1 MPRLLANGRSGQ
13 LAALLVVAVVQ
24 LAAAIFAAR
33 GMHLAI
39 DGRLKANWAL
49 PAIAG
54 VALCAL
60 LLEGVQRRLCEGLG
74 QAYVNEVRDTLFE
87 HILSVESDTLQR
99 RRHGAMLQA
108 FVGDLTALRLWVSE
122 GIMRG
127 AIALLGIAG
136 LLTWMATA
144 SPVVAAALL
153 VPVLAAIAAGILLL
167 RPLDRAVRDVR
178 RARGRVAGFAS
189 ERLAAI
195 ATVQASG
202 RLPSERTRLRNRV
215 GKLTSAVLS
224 RAWLT
229 GFLHGLPALAVTLM
243 MLVVAEL
250 AGGSSSGQIAGQFV
264 LIGLLGLVLRDLARA
279 GQLMIPG
286 RVSRER
292 IEALLSLPRMQF
304 GPDRP
309 IERPVDAH
317 LALDRVELLP
327 GMRPASATAQNGQIV
342 LVDGDAKLRR
352 ALFRTLTGR
361 AKPHRGKLLYGNHC
375 LSEMSARRR
384 RQIIGCYSPE
394 LPLLRASTRYNVRYR
409 APQATR
415 EEVHS
420 LALRLDF
427 DPDARDQSTV
437 RILLARA
444 LLGTPPILVLELSG
458 AELDRDDYRL
468 LIKEVGDHPGVVL
481 MTTDHAELRNLA
493 TQRWD
498 IDPRGLT
505 ETAQPPKGPL
515 SLVPPH
521 QREVN
526 T

>member
-1 MPRLLANGRSGQ
+1 MLANGRGGQ
-13 LAALLVVAVVQ
+13 LAALLVVAIAQ

-39 DGRLKANWAL
+39 DGRLKASWAL

-60 LLEGVQRRLCEGLG
+60 LLDGVQRRLCEGLG

-127 AIALLGIAG
+127 AIALLGITG

-153 VPVLAAIAAGILLL
+153 VPVLAAIAAGVLLL

-202 RLPSERTRLRNRV
+202 RLSSEKTRLRNRV

-229 GFLHGLPALAVTLM
+229 GFLHGVPTLAVTLM

-250 AGGSSSGQIAGQFV
+250 AGGSSSGRIAGQFV

-292 IEALLSLPRMQF
+292 IEAVLSLPRMEF
-304 GPDRP
+304 GPDRRVESQTDDP
-309 IERPVDAH
+309 LV
-317 LALDRVELLP
+317 LDRVELIS
-327 GMRPASATAQNGQIV
+327 GMRPVSATAQNGQIV

-361 AKPHRGKLLYGNHC
+361 VKPHRGKLLHGTNC
-375 LSEMSARRR
+375 ISEMSAAQRG
-384 RQIIGCYSPE
+384 QLIGCFSPE
-394 LPLLRASTRYNVRYR
+394 LPLLRASTNYNVRYR

-415 EEVHS
+415 EEVRS
-420 LALRLDF
+420 LALRLGF
-427 DPDARDQSTV
+427 DPDARDQSAV
-437 RILLARA
+437 RIMLARA
-444 LLGTPPILVLELSG
+444 LLGSPPILVLELSG
-458 AELDRDDYRL
+458 ADFDREDYRL
-468 LIKEVGDHPGVVL
+468 LIEEIGDHPGVVL
-481 MTTDHAELRNLA
+481 MTTDHAGLRNLA
-493 TQRWD
+493 TKRWD
-498 IDPRGLT
+498 ICPRGLT
-505 ETAQPPKGPL
+505 EVTPGQTGGL
-515 SLVPPH
+515 SLVSPD
-521 QREVN
+521 QRKAKA
-526 T
+526 